1 MALTIQQEPLY
12 PHAPV
17 GQELVFS
24 ISASTIVANNFKI
37 KFIAEVRVS
46 DNPIVPGAA
55 SSLVGTFKTTPNN
68 AGVGIFNLT
77 SVLETFIKP
86 DNEGSTVL
94 TGSTYK
100 GDIKP
105 THPIH
110 LIDKI
115 SCSDNSITYVQV
127 RFLIEYATTAT
138 GAIIAPAD
146 QVPTNEEDSKVYT
159 IFNGIIQPEDELDI
173 FQNSFGYDMSQYFL
187 NGVSKSF
194 LTTAPVTQYATINDY
209 GTLPFFNYVSSSVP
223 AVNTFKLAYYYP
235 GGSSAETIGQST
247 ANGGSSANTGDSN
260 IKLMYAGMF
269 PGNLR
274 NWSTTFASAIVSGL
288 TYYEVQA
295 YDISGV
301 KISELIR
308 INIICPQTKGYEP
321 IRLTWLNQWGTWD
334 YYTFQMK
341 SVRSISTNRTPYTQ
355 MTGTWNE
362 RAYKVSGYKGGKK
375 NFRVNTTEK
384 IKMNT
389 DFVTEAEGVW
399 FEQLI
404 NSTEVYVLEGFQ
416 ADAPFSAL
424 NNYVQP
430 ASIKT
435 SSYTRKTIAN
445 DRLMQYTFEI
455 EKSKL
460 KRTQA
465 V

>member
-1 MALTIQQEPLY
+1 MALTIRQHPLY
-12 PHAPV
+12 THAPV
-17 GQELVFS
+17 GQELIFS

-46 DNPIVPGAA
+46 SNPIVPGAA

-77 SVLETFIKP
+77 PVLETFVKP
-86 DNEGSTVL
+86 DNEGSKIL
-94 TGSTYK
+94 TGSSYK
-100 GDIKP
+100 SNDK

-115 SCSDNSITYVQV
+115 SCSDNSIKYFQV
-127 RFLIEYATTAT
+127 RFLIEYAITPT
-138 GAIIAPAD
+138 GAILAPVD
-146 QVPTNEEDSKVYT
+146 QIPTNEEDSKVYT
-159 IFNGIIQPEDELDI
+159 IFNGVIQPDDILDVYD
-173 FQNSFGYDMSQYFL
+173 NSFGYDMSHYFM
-187 NGVSKSF
+187 NGTSRSF
-194 LTTAPVTQYATINDY
+194 LTEAPTTQYARVTDY
-209 GTLPFFNYVSSSVP
+209 GTLPFFNYVAKGVSV
-223 AVNTFKLAYYYP
+223 VRSYRFTYFYP
-235 GGSSAETIGQST
+235 SGSSNETILQNT
-247 ANGGSSANTGDSN
+247 ANGGSSGNTGDSN
-260 IKLMYAGMF
+260 IKLMYAGVF
-269 PGNLR
+269 PGNLQ
-274 NWSTTFASAIVSGL
+274 NWSSAFDLAVVSGI
-288 TYYEVQA
+288 THYTIGA
-295 YDISGV
+295 YDAGGNPISQTYT
-301 KISELIR
+301 IY
-308 INIICPQTKGYEP
+308 IICPETKGYEA

-341 SVRSISTNRTPYTQ
+341 SVRSITTNKTPYTQ

-362 RAYKVSGYKGGKK
+362 KAYRISGHKGGKK

-389 DFVTEAEGVW
+389 DFVTEEEGVW

-416 ADAPFSAL
+416 KDDSAFSAL

-430 ASIKT
+430 ATITT

-460 KRTQA
+460 RRTQS

>member
-1 MALTIQQEPLY
+1 
-12 PHAPV
+12 
-17 GQELVFS
+17 
-24 ISASTIVANNFKI
+24 
-37 KFIAEVRVS
+37 
-46 DNPIVPGAA
+46 
-55 SSLVGTFKTTPNN
+55 
-68 AGVGIFNLT
+68 
-77 SVLETFIKP
+77 
-86 DNEGSTVL
+86 
-94 TGSTYK
+94 
-100 GDIKP
+100 
-105 THPIH
+105 
-110 LIDKI
+110 
-115 SCSDNSITYVQV
+115 
-127 RFLIEYATTAT
+127 
-138 GAIIAPAD
+138 
-146 QVPTNEEDSKVYT
+146 
-159 IFNGIIQPEDELDI
+159 
-173 FQNSFGYDMSQYFL
+173 
-187 NGVSKSF
+187 
-194 LTTAPVTQYATINDY
+194 
-209 GTLPFFNYVSSSVP
+209 
-223 AVNTFKLAYYYP
+223 
-235 GGSSAETIGQST
+235 
-247 ANGGSSANTGDSN
+247 
-260 IKLMYAGMF
+260 MYAGMF

-274 NWSTTFASAIVSGL
+274 NWSAAFNLAVAAGL
-288 TYYEVQA
+288 TSYTIQA
-295 YDISGV
+295 YDISGA

-362 RAYKVSGYKGGKK
+362 KAYRVSGYKGGKK

-460 KRTQA
+460 RRTQS